1 MSEHQIRYLGDMQRL
16 DLKQG
21 DLFVLT
27 LPAPVSSD
35 MVARLQEAWG
45 AFADGAKLFVLEPGM
60 KIGVISQ
67 SSEDESNAFDE
78 SWRNL
83 NGRSG
88 SVFPVT
94 GGSGAPAKPPKR

>member
-21 DLFVLT
+21 DRFVLT
-27 LPAPVSSD
+27 LPAPASSD
-35 MVARLQEAWG
+35 MVARLQEAWA

-67 SSEDESNAFDE
+67 SSEDESTPLMSRGVTSTADLVP
-78 SWRNL
+78 S
-83 NGRSG
+83 
-88 SVFPVT
+88 FP
-94 GGSGAPAKPPKR
+94 